1 MNLKGGDAMFG
12 SGQSQQAEN
21 KGAPATAPATGP
33 AKPAGPKAEPSI
45 ISADLTVTGDIITPG
60 DLTVEGAVDGSITCH
75 TLTLG
80 GTPDIKGD
88 VTAETVR
95 VCGAF
100 SGTIAA
106 SQVHLVK
113 SAVMKGDIRYR
124 SLTIDQGAFFEGKA
138 VRMKDAPP
146 AA

>member
-1 MNLKGGDAMFG
+1 MKRAKLTIIGAGNVGSSCAVAAAAKELGDTKT
-12 SGQSQQAEN
+12 QH
-21 KGAPATAPATGP
+21 
-33 AKPAGPKAEPSI
+33 SI
-45 ISADLTVTGDIITPG
+45 ISIDLTVTGDIVTAG
-60 DLTVEGAVDGSITCH
+60 DLTVEGAVDGSITCR

-124 SLTIDQGAFFEGKA
+124 TLTIDVGGSNTKKSQQYHRIITGNHMLYF
-138 VRMKDAPP
+138 AP
-146 AA
+146 

>member
-1 MNLKGGDAMFG
+1 MDR
-12 SGQSQQAEN
+12 
-21 KGAPATAPATGP
+21 ATASTAAAPP
-33 AKPAGPKAEPSI
+33 KPVNTKTQHSI
-45 ISADLTVTGDIITPG
+45 ISIDLTVTGDIVTAG
-60 DLTVEGAVDGSITCH
+60 DLTVEGAVDGSITCR

-124 SLTIDQGAFFEGKA
+124 TLTIDQGASFEGKV
-138 VRMKDAPP
+138 VRMKAEP
-146 AA
+146 ANA

>member
-1 MNLKGGDAMFG
+1 MDRA
-12 SGQSQQAEN
+12 ATA
-21 KGAPATAPATGP
+21 GAP
-33 AKPAGPKAEPSI
+33 KPANSKMQHSI
-45 ISADLTVTGDIITPG
+45 ISTDLTVTGDIVTAG
-60 DLTVEGAVDGSITCH
+60 DLTVEGAVDGSITCR

-113 SAVMKGDIRYR
+113 SAVMKGDIRYKT
-124 SLTIDQGAFFEGKA
+124 LTIDEGASFEGKVA
-138 VRMKDAPP
+138 RMKGAPTDS
-146 AA
+146 

>member
-1 MNLKGGDAMFG
+1 MDRA
-12 SGQSQQAEN
+12 
-21 KGAPATAPATGP
+21 ATGTVATP
-33 AKPAGPKAEPSI
+33 KPPVSKTQHSI
-45 ISADLTVTGDIITPG
+45 ISTDLTVTGDIVTAG
-60 DLTVEGAVDGSITCH
+60 DLTVEGKVDGSITCR

-100 SGTIAA
+100 TGTIAA
-106 SQVHLVK
+106 GRVHLVK

-124 SLTIDQGAFFEGKA
+124 TLTIDKGASFEGKVA
-138 VRMKDAPP
+138 RMKDAS
-146 AA
+146 A

>member
-1 MNLKGGDAMFG
+1 MDR
-12 SGQSQQAEN
+12 
-21 KGAPATAPATGP
+21 ATASAGGSKTAT
-33 AKPAGPKAEPSI
+33 AKTQHSI
-45 ISADLTVTGDIITPG
+45 VSRDLTVTGDIVTTG
-60 DLTVEGAVDGSITCH
+60 DLTVEGAVDGSITCR

-80 GTPDIKGD
+80 GSPDIKGD

-124 SLTIDQGAFFEGKA
+124 TLTIDQGASFEGK
-138 VRMKDAPP
+138 VKRMKGAP
-146 AA
+146 A